1 MNRLIID
8 RLIGDRWLIKGLTRP
23 LIKAESINGVTV
35 ERDRCREEDEGE
47 ILVVAST
54 VDRNPSILNGWIKK
68 KKDQKRRI
76 SISFR
81 IRCPS

>member
-23 LIKAESINGVTV
+23 LIKAELINGVTV

-47 ILVVAST
+47 ILVVVST

-68 KKDQKRRI
+68 KGSKTAD
-76 SISFR
+76 
-81 IRCPS
+81 